1 MILMS
6 CNTEEDFDS
15 PYTLIIPQN
24 GCPGC
29 VNAGKKMALTYK
41 DNECLTVVFTNIADL
56 KKLKIEMGYDYI
68 NSPRVIADVDNKF
81 QETVT
86 SYPIFFLRES
96 SMSLDNIELDT
107 KTAQIDSL
115 LQACK

>member
-1 MILMS
+1 MS

-24 GCPGC
+24 VCPGC
-29 VNAGKKMALTYK
+29 VNAGKKIALANK
-41 DNECLTVVFTNIADL
+41 DNECLTVVFTDIADL

-68 NSPRVIADVDNKF
+68 NSSRVIADLENKF
-81 QETVT
+81 QEIVT
-86 SYPIFFLRES
+86 SYPIFFLNET

-107 KTAQIDSL
+107 KIAQIDSL